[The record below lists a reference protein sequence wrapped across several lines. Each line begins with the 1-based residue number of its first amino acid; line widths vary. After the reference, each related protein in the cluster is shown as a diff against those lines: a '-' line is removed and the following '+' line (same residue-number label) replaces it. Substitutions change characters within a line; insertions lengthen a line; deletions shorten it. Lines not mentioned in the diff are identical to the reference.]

1 MMKMI
6 KNFEF
11 KKVKCTFQT
20 KLMSAEEK
28 INENNNLLIPVDKS
42 KYIYH
47 SEKWL

>member
-20 KLMSAEEK
+20 KLMSAKEK